1 MPLPRPCLPHFS
13 LRGAEAAGS
22 ERRVLSVRAGSAA
35 ENNAISAINH
45 PLPFP
50 HSPNAPPVSPPIL
63 TISAYEVQKLLALK
77 DAFSQYAPAA
87 LPSWSVEGRDPCK
100 SQWKEGKI
108 ACNNAGRVIRL
119 NLSNQNLKG
128 PLPGQELAKLVALKR
143 LDLGFN
149 NFTGEIPIELA
160 DISSITYLSLESNQ
174 IEGALPEWIGSEWTS
189 LVHLRLASNQFSG
202 QIPNG
207 FGQLKNLVML
217 DLASNQFSGSIPTD
231 IQVCSRLEQL
241 SLSGNSLSGSLPTW
255 IGSLKQLRVLEMFSN
270 NLSGTIPAEI
280 AQATSLES
288 IALDDNDLSG
298 TLPDALGNL
307 PSLAALYIA
316 SNLLEGPIPYSYHRL
331 NGLMYIDLSYNTGI
345 NGTVPEFFGNLWLLE
360 SIAFENCNLT
370 GTIPA
375 SLGSLSLLVEIFLD
389 NNKLTGSIPETLGG
403 LESLNKLYLNQNFLE
418 GSVPSTLC
426 NLTNVREINLSKNGL
441 DGDLPLC
448 LVTLP
453 HVSSLLVSY
462 NQLSGDVPDI
472 PDDSKLFFRY
482 DHNCYEGMPD
492 QSPCAEPSFTSDGT
506 TTSDG
511 NINDYGAD
519 NATWSDTTADDYQQF
534 YDNSSSGNSQ
544 QSSQSSSS
552 SECAGGMERGDEFF
566 KGQAEPQ
573 AIIKR
578 AHDPQSECN
587 GQLSSVV
594 CGVDMSKYTGS
605 SFGVVF
611 LADEF
616 FKGQAQPRA
625 IIMRSLSPPSRPT
638 TEVSE
643 FLFKVEILAKARHR
657 YVVNLHGYCVN
668 QGERIL
674 YPTPLHPSPQLST
687 LFPPFSTP
695 RHPSQQRSA
704 SKCKVEI
711 LAKARH
717 RYVPIKPSPPLPTPL
732 YSPPPLTTPPEVS
745 EFLGSASS
753 TPSSPLSTP
762 LHHPLSLSSPSFHP
776 STEVSEFLF
785 KCKVEILAKARHRY
799 VVNLHGF
806 CVNQGER
813 ILVYEFLPNGTLFD
827 RLHRPEL
834 EPLAWE
840 TRVRVAYH
848 VASALEHLHHDL
860 TPPLVHRAVTSSNIL
875 LAADMT
881 AKLSDFGIAK
891 GSSGGKS
898 AFDDTPRRK
907 KSRKHKQVADVQSP
921 SPQMEKADVYGFG
934 VVLLELITGQ
944 KAMKESPSPQMEK
957 ADVYGCGVVLLE
969 LITGQKAMK
978 EVHITTMVRYG
989 GMRLNAVECWKAGGD
1004 DEESGLLV
1012 EGYSAAAPTFG
1023 QGVTHLHPPNVRVD
1037 GGGHE
1042 HGSAVMRE
1050 ERQVTGIS
1058 GISAPAS
1065 AWASIEGEQQQQWEV
1080 RGSSSRSGS
1089 VGGGDKLS
1097 GRQSWRPHSR

>member
-1 MPLPRPCLPHFS
+1 MGNFPLLC
-13 LRGAEAAGS
+13 
-22 ERRVLSVRAGSAA
+22 VV
-35 ENNAISAINH
+35 
-45 PLPFP
+45 
-50 HSPNAPPVSPPIL
+50 
-63 TISAYEVQKLLALK
+63 
-77 DAFSQYAPAA
+77 
-87 LPSWSVEGRDPCK
+87 
-100 SQWKEGKI
+100 
-108 ACNNAGRVIRL
+108 
-119 NLSNQNLKG
+119 
-128 PLPGQELAKLVALKR
+128 
-143 LDLGFN
+143 
-149 NFTGEIPIELA
+149 
-160 DISSITYLSLESNQ
+160 
-174 IEGALPEWIGSEWTS
+174 WT
-189 LVHLRLASNQFSG
+189 L
-202 QIPNG
+202 
-207 FGQLKNLVML
+207 
-217 DLASNQFSGSIPTD
+217 
-231 IQVCSRLEQL
+231 
-241 SLSGNSLSGSLPTW
+241 
-255 IGSLKQLRVLEMFSN
+255 
-270 NLSGTIPAEI
+270 
-280 AQATSLES
+280 
-288 IALDDNDLSG
+288 
-298 TLPDALGNL
+298 
-307 PSLAALYIA
+307 
-316 SNLLEGPIPYSYHRL
+316 
-331 NGLMYIDLSYNTGI
+331 
-345 NGTVPEFFGNLWLLE
+345 
-360 SIAFENCNLT
+360 
-370 GTIPA
+370 
-375 SLGSLSLLVEIFLD
+375 
-389 NNKLTGSIPETLGG
+389 
-403 LESLNKLYLNQNFLE
+403 
-418 GSVPSTLC
+418 
-426 NLTNVREINLSKNGL
+426 
-441 DGDLPLC
+441 
-448 LVTLP
+448 
-453 HVSSLLVSY
+453 
-462 NQLSGDVPDI
+462 
-472 PDDSKLFFRY
+472 
-482 DHNCYEGMPD
+482 
-492 QSPCAEPSFTSDGT
+492 
-506 TTSDG
+506 
-511 NINDYGAD
+511 
-519 NATWSDTTADDYQQF
+519 
-534 YDNSSSGNSQ
+534 
-544 QSSQSSSS
+544 
-552 SECAGGMERGDEFF
+552 
-566 KGQAEPQ
+566 
-573 AIIKR
+573 
-578 AHDPQSECN
+578 
-587 GQLSSVV
+587 
-594 CGVDMSKYTGS
+594 SKYTGS

-643 FLFKVEILAKARHR
+643 FLFEVEILAKARHR

-674 YPTPLHPSPQLST
+674 YLTPLHPSPQLST

-732 YSPPPLTTPPEVS
+732 YSPPPLTTPP
-745 EFLGSASS
+745 
-753 TPSSPLSTP
+753 
-762 LHHPLSLSSPSFHP
+762 
-776 STEVSEFLF
+776 EVSEFLF

-898 AFDDTPRRK
+898 VFDDTLRLK
-907 KSRKHKQVADVQSP
+907 KSRKHRQVADVQSP

-944 KAMKESPSPQMEK
+944 KAMKE
-957 ADVYGCGVVLLE
+957 
-969 LITGQKAMK
+969 
-978 EVHITTMVRYG
+978 VHITTMAAPFLEDPQMMPLMVDPYLG
-989 GMRLNAVECWKAGGD
+989 GNYRQEELIELGGLARDCIQENAACRPSMREVLERMEENLPSVGVCIEGDGVGGKAGGD

-1065 AWASIEGEQQQQWEV
+1065 AWASIEGFAKSIKSAIVNPRGNRGESDHEMSSLLV
-1080 RGSSSRSGS
+1080 LGAKTGSSSS
-1089 VGGGDKLS
+1089 S
-1097 GRQSWRPHSR
+1097 GR

>member
-1 MPLPRPCLPHFS
+1 M
-13 LRGAEAAGS
+13 
-22 ERRVLSVRAGSAA
+22 
-35 ENNAISAINH
+35 
-45 PLPFP
+45 
-50 HSPNAPPVSPPIL
+50 VSY
-63 TISAYEVQKLLALK
+63 AYEVQKLLALK

-87 LPSWSVEGRDPCK
+87 LPSWSVEGGDPCK

-128 PLPGQELAKLVALKR
+128 PLPGQELAKLVALRR

-160 DISSITYLSLESNQ
+160 DLGSITYLSLESNQ
-174 IEGALPEWIGSEWTS
+174 IEGALPDWIGSEWPS

-241 SLSGNSLSGSLPTW
+241 SLSGNSLSGPLPTW

-307 PSLAALYIA
+307 PSLAALYMA

-345 NGTVPEFFGNLWLLE
+345 NGTVPEFFGNMWLLE

-389 NNKLTGSIPETLGG
+389 NNKLTGSIPDTLGG
-403 LESLNKLYLNQNFLE
+403 LEALNKLYLNQNFLE

-453 HVSSLLVSY
+453 HVTSLLVSY

-534 YDNSSSGNSQ
+534 YDSDSDSSSSGGNQ
-544 QSSQSSSS
+544 QQQSQSSSS
-552 SECAGGMERGDEFF
+552 HTPVFIYILLPLLAMVLACVAAYHFSPKFRDAVHVLINGRDKLGVTEFDLTRIKKATGNFTAEYGRG
-566 KGQAEPQ
+566 
-573 AIIKR
+573 
-578 AHDPQSECN
+578 
-587 GQLSSVV
+587 
-594 CGVDMSKYTGS
+594 

-616 FKGQAQPRA
+616 FKGQAEPRA
-625 IIMRSLSPPSRPT
+625 IIKR
-638 TEVSE
+638 
-643 FLFKVEILAKARHR
+643 AHD
-657 YVVNLHGYCVN
+657 
-668 QGERIL
+668 
-674 YPTPLHPSPQLST
+674 PQ
-687 LFPPFSTP
+687 
-695 RHPSQQRSA
+695 
-704 SKCKVEI
+704 K
-711 LAKARH
+711 
-717 RYVPIKPSPPLPTPL
+717 
-732 YSPPPLTTPPEVS
+732 
-745 EFLGSASS
+745 
-753 TPSSPLSTP
+753 
-762 LHHPLSLSSPSFHP
+762 
-776 STEVSEFLF
+776 VSEFLF

-799 VVNLHGF
+799 VVNLHGY

-848 VASALEHLHHDL
+848 IASALEHLHHDL

-891 GSSGGKS
+891 GSSGGKT

-944 KAMKESPSPQMEK
+944 KAMKE
-957 ADVYGCGVVLLE
+957 
-969 LITGQKAMK
+969 
-978 EVHITTMVRYG
+978 VHITTMVREGACLISLPFPPHFPLLPSGCPFPG
-989 GMRLNAVECWKAGGD
+989 GSSDDASHGCSLPRRPADADDASHGGPLPGCSVSSALSVSPSQSLLPHHPPNQAARFLEDPQMMPLMVDPYLGAEGVGFEAAPFLEDPQMMPLMVDPYLGGNYRQEELIELGGLARDCIQENAACRPSMREVLERMEENLPSVGVCIEGDGIGGKAGGD

-1065 AWASIEGEQQQQWEV
+1065 AWASIEGFAKSIKSAIVNPRGHRGESDHEMSSLLV
-1080 RGSSSRSGS
+1080 LGTKTGSSSS
-1089 VGGGDKLS
+1089 S
-1097 GRQSWRPHSR
+1097 GR

>member
-1 MPLPRPCLPHFS
+1 
-13 LRGAEAAGS
+13 
-22 ERRVLSVRAGSAA
+22 
-35 ENNAISAINH
+35 
-45 PLPFP
+45 
-50 HSPNAPPVSPPIL
+50 
-63 TISAYEVQKLLALK
+63 YEVQKLLALK

-87 LPSWSVEGRDPCK
+87 LPSWSVEGGDPCK

-241 SLSGNSLSGSLPTW
+241 SLSGNSLSGPLPTW

-307 PSLAALYIA
+307 PSLAALYMA

-453 HVSSLLVSY
+453 HVTSLLVSY

-552 SECAGGMERGDEFF
+552 SHTPVFIYILLPLLAVVLACVAAYHFSPKFRDAVHVLINGRDKLGVTEFDLTRIKKATGNFTAEYGRG
-566 KGQAEPQ
+566 
-573 AIIKR
+573 
-578 AHDPQSECN
+578 
-587 GQLSSVV
+587 
-594 CGVDMSKYTGS
+594 

-616 FKGQAQPRA
+616 FKGQAEPRA
-625 IIMRSLSPPSRPT
+625 IIKR
-638 TEVSE
+638 
-643 FLFKVEILAKARHR
+643 AHD
-657 YVVNLHGYCVN
+657 
-668 QGERIL
+668 
-674 YPTPLHPSPQLST
+674 PQ
-687 LFPPFSTP
+687 
-695 RHPSQQRSA
+695 
-704 SKCKVEI
+704 K
-711 LAKARH
+711 
-717 RYVPIKPSPPLPTPL
+717 
-732 YSPPPLTTPPEVS
+732 
-745 EFLGSASS
+745 
-753 TPSSPLSTP
+753 
-762 LHHPLSLSSPSFHP
+762 
-776 STEVSEFLF
+776 VSEFLF

-944 KAMKESPSPQMEK
+944 KAMKE
-957 ADVYGCGVVLLE
+957 
-969 LITGQKAMK
+969 
-978 EVHITTMVRYG
+978 VHITTMAAPFLEDPQMMPLMVDPYLG
-989 GMRLNAVECWKAGGD
+989 GNYRQEELIELGGLARDCIRENAACRPSMREVLERMEENLPSVGVCIEGDGVGGKAGGD

-1050 ERQVTGIS
+1050 ERQAHSSAQANPAEMVAEAEALDGS
-1058 GISAPAS
+1058 GTATAPITTNGAGTSATSTAARS
-1065 AWASIEGEQQQQWEV
+1065 LLLDSIESTVPFTLRGVVFDMDGTLTVPCIDFAEMRRRVGATSPDILHEIDGWDEPRRVEAYRVIGEMEAEAKRRLQIMPGARELIAFLDAQNIR
-1080 RGSSSRSGS
+1080 RGLITRNVKDSVDHFHSSFEHWAYNEECEGFSGPFS
-1089 VGGGDKLS
+1089 
-1097 GRQSWRPHSR
+1097 